1 MLGVPAS
8 VPMRIPLLILVL
20 LNVAAA
26 VLVAGGRDGAAISAS
41 PAVAPPSAAGPARII
56 PCSAA
61 AADWVALL
69 VPPERV
75 AALPEQVARYSILGD
90 AEAWSSTPRFAA
102 VEAESLL
109 ARSPDLVLVSR
120 FTTPATVHRI
130 EEAGL
135 EVVVVVEPGSW
146 EGILEA
152 GRQVAEVTGTLDA
165 WPGVAA
171 SLEERRAALAALH
184 PDPAPRV
191 LPYGNYGTENFTS
204 GAGATIDLALRLAG
218 CENHAAT
225 LGIEGPGS
233 ISVEQ
238 ILAEPFDWFLMGGSA
253 PDNPSTR
260 ALRSNGRLAEL
271 EPVQNERFLTLSS
284 ALYSSGSHTILDAA
298 EVIAESLASDR

>member
-1 MLGVPAS
+1 MLGALAP

-26 VLVAGGRDGAAISAS
+26 VLVLGGRDGAAIGESS
-41 PAVAPPSAAGPARII
+41 TIAPPSPAGPARII

-69 VPPERV
+69 VPPGRV
-75 AALPEQVARYSILGD
+75 AALPEQVARYSIIGD
-90 AEAWSSTPRFAA
+90 SEAWSDTPRFAA
-102 VEAESLL
+102 VETESLL
-109 ARSPDLVLVSR
+109 ARRPDLVLVSR
-120 FTTPATVHRI
+120 FTTPATVQRI
-130 EEAGL
+130 REAGL

-152 GRQVAEVTGTLDA
+152 GRLVAEATGTLDA
-165 WPGVAA
+165 WPRVAA
-171 SLEERRAALAALH
+171 SLEARRKALAAAR
-184 PDPAPRV
+184 PDPAPRI

-218 CENHAAT
+218 CVNHAAT

-238 ILAEPFDWFLMGGSA
+238 ILAEPFDGFLMGGDG

-260 ALRSNGRLAEL
+260 AVRANGRLAGL
-271 EPVQNERFLTLSS
+271 APVRDEQFVVLPPH
-284 ALYSSGSHTILDAA
+284 LYSSGSHTILDAA
-298 EVIAESLASDR
+298 ETIAASLARD